1 MRVNNKS
8 IAIFFGLI
16 ALSSCSSLKKVNN
29 ADKANKLEVK
39 YFKPEYD
46 INEGVN
52 EIVSEIKKQPV
63 DRLKNI
69 TAKNFE
75 IKNLDKMYDKEV
87 IYLNNDSLDK
97 NISIVKI
104 YNKKPSLVYKKGSKG
119 YETLVGVEKTGGELF
134 PDKPELKNE
143 KYKVVTDKDRNNV
156 YVQVRDNITGKTK
169 DIRLDNKVLI
179 EERPSEISDNIRY
192 EDLKKLNKDKRVK
205 YKINTLDNPFE
216 DVADAEKQIVNGYE
230 FYDYKNY
237 FKPDKYYDEDD
248 LAGVKR
254 VDLIDHIDGL
264 KDKEYK
270 RNIDFGIK
278 LGDFKDD
285 YSKLLADLSKRSLK
299 LTEDGKVIGGFDEY
313 LSQKIEKYSEA
324 EPQTGKVSF
333 VTEILDKDKN
343 VGLHNVVRKILQ
355 DGKVVFQKKEKAF
368 VSFDGVN
375 VAVADGTFFDLS
387 PEVEKRVYRG
397 TVKADDKV
405 KDFVKEA
412 ADEKERKK
420 ALQHLLRQHGA
431 TVIGAMIDESV
442 LGDAF
447 YWTGAITDT
456 LCKIGEK
463 GNLPDFIPDY
473 QALNKFIGNLLS
485 KYADKYSPEMTNYLA
500 DKVHAAAE
508 KLDEITKIIEDA
520 KIADAN
526 KKEKYKTM
534 YPELARLLKEV
545 YGMPELDKLKFS
557 KLHFTTISVASGDE
571 HIKTSDTA
579 KNLSSILDLNKNI
592 KAINMSYGSNYN
604 VEEYLELSKLKQ
616 EDFEKGAK
624 AYNTDAYFRNAVLSW
639 LKSDDE
645 KSEQNMKDYYNGY
658 LGIPSVYKYFASRN
672 QISASD
678 YKKLVDLRLLTLK
691 SVLKE
696 APEITAANHDILF
709 VRSAGNTYSYAQIDL
724 ANYDK
729 NGKKIAYHDPNYK
742 YSNDFASLPT
752 YMNEVEKEKAR
763 EEGKEY
769 KYNYNYRKNL
779 LGSVGV
785 VPKTSSYG
793 YEATEDIS
801 NAWALYTDKFNY
813 KRLRAFGIGMLSEY
827 NFLIKE
833 LNNIVRNPKKYPK
846 GYKEEIVARIKAV
859 DKMVAE
865 HQDMEKDDTRYS
877 FSRAG
882 KAMLW
887 TMAADGSYV
896 YTKRL
901 TNEEKQYSD
910 GEDIGS
916 DIAFGSSFSA
926 PRMTAVAGMIAEKFP
941 WMSAHDIK
949 TSMLTTAI
957 DDYRLNFIDLDKEKE
972 KEKKDEK
979 PTEKPNKTPNIKIEE
994 IGLYGVDE
1002 NIGWGI
1008 MDKEAALDGP
1018 ARFVKALTHEVGQ
1031 ENFVANVPYG
1041 TFTFGNSIQGAF
1053 DPIKHMSSRKYITL
1067 EQANSLVVTAQF
1079 KNEEILDPKFLET
1092 HENVKRVLERTKVTP
1107 QQIVNELR
1115 PKIKKYLPSLSFE
1128 ERELFQSAGLEKLG
1142 KGTLILSGNNTYTEP
1157 TYVKEGTLVVQG
1169 VQNSDV
1175 IVSENAKLKLDSEY
1189 IEKGNLARVM
1199 LGLEPLKG
1207 GIYANVK
1214 NKGQLYSYSNKD
1226 NILGTYIPYENS
1238 LTRIANG
1245 ARLSVDKLDL
1255 SNISHFDI
1263 DLFRKYQMMTFDLK
1277 EVKKFEDYNDDD
1289 AKESNEKTED
1299 TFNKKLIFVA
1309 KDVSDADVSK
1319 ITFGEESV
1327 SSGLKMITELKKEN
1341 NKNIVKI
1348 WLERKEHIFDPLND
1362 KKENEGPKVQTLSS
1376 KLKKFIVSKMNKKLS
1391 DKELNE
1397 LNIQLDN
1404 LEIADDEDVETLDG
1418 NILVDSMTLG
1428 LENLNIRNRAILDTV
1443 EKNTNKS
1450 FETFAS
1456 VQTDTK
1462 IRKEDKRNIITTVTN
1477 LFAGVGKEF
1486 RSKISKHNIAIA
1498 LNYTNSKLKDLSFKA
1513 GLKKENILGDVNVNG
1528 AGLAMINTNDF
1539 KFGLSTNT
1547 IISADYLDK
1556 HISRKLLDKDVKD
1569 TRSSDFLVDINNI
1582 VAYKYEKDLNNKV
1595 SLGVKPYIGLDV
1607 PVYIKGYYNENS
1619 EFGYNSEMEVF
1630 VKPSM
1635 TLGTK
1640 FNVRYDKDLD
1650 ISIYADYTKY
1660 LVDTT
1665 LKSKGELKGYKFVND
1680 ISGVKLTD
1688 NIVNFGLNVNKK
1700 IGNLT
1705 LGFGYKNRNIKNN
1718 ALSTMFRYEF

>member
-143 KYKVVTDKDRNNV
+143 KYKVVTDKDKNNV

-216 DVADAEKQIVNGYE
+216 DVEDLDIQRVNGYE
-230 FYDYKNY
+230 FGEYKNY

-264 KDKEYK
+264 EDKKYK

-285 YSKLLADLSKRSLK
+285 YSKLLADLSKKSLK

-313 LSQKIEKYSEA
+313 LSQKIEKYSKA

-343 VGLHNVVRKILQ
+343 VGLHNVVRKILR

-412 ADEKERKK
+412 TDEKERKK

-463 GNLPDFIPDY
+463 GNLPDFIPNY

-485 KYADKYSPEMTNYLA
+485 KYSDKYSPEITKSYLA
-500 DKVHAAAE
+500 DRVVAAAE
-508 KLDEITKIIEDA
+508 KLDEITKVAEDA
-520 KIADAN
+520 KIADAK
-526 KKEKYKTM
+526 KKEMYKTM

-624 AYNTDAYFRNAVLSW
+624 AYNTDVYFRNAVLSW

-833 LNNIVRNPKKYPK
+833 LNNITRNPKKYPK

-859 DKMVAE
+859 DKMAAE

-957 DDYRLNFIDLDKEKE
+957 DDYRLNFIDLNKEKG
-972 KEKKDEK
+972 KKDEN
-979 PTEKPNKTPNIKIEE
+979 PTENPNKTPNIKIEE

-1107 QQIVNELR
+1107 EQIVNVLR

-1214 NKGQLYSYSNKD
+1214 K
-1226 NILGTYIPYENS
+1226 
-1238 LTRIANG
+1238 
-1245 ARLSVDKLDL
+1245 
-1255 SNISHFDI
+1255 
-1263 DLFRKYQMMTFDLK
+1263 
-1277 EVKKFEDYNDDD
+1277 
-1289 AKESNEKTED
+1289 
-1299 TFNKKLIFVA
+1299 
-1309 KDVSDADVSK
+1309 
-1319 ITFGEESV
+1319 
-1327 SSGLKMITELKKEN
+1327 
-1341 NKNIVKI
+1341 
-1348 WLERKEHIFDPLND
+1348 
-1362 KKENEGPKVQTLSS
+1362 
-1376 KLKKFIVSKMNKKLS
+1376 
-1391 DKELNE
+1391 
-1397 LNIQLDN
+1397 
-1404 LEIADDEDVETLDG
+1404 
-1418 NILVDSMTLG
+1418 
-1428 LENLNIRNRAILDTV
+1428 
-1443 EKNTNKS
+1443 
-1450 FETFAS
+1450 
-1456 VQTDTK
+1456 
-1462 IRKEDKRNIITTVTN
+1462 
-1477 LFAGVGKEF
+1477 
-1486 RSKISKHNIAIA
+1486 
-1498 LNYTNSKLKDLSFKA
+1498 
-1513 GLKKENILGDVNVNG
+1513 
-1528 AGLAMINTNDF
+1528 
-1539 KFGLSTNT
+1539 
-1547 IISADYLDK
+1547 
-1556 HISRKLLDKDVKD
+1556 
-1569 TRSSDFLVDINNI
+1569 
-1582 VAYKYEKDLNNKV
+1582 
-1595 SLGVKPYIGLDV
+1595 
-1607 PVYIKGYYNENS
+1607 
-1619 EFGYNSEMEVF
+1619 
-1630 VKPSM
+1630 
-1635 TLGTK
+1635 
-1640 FNVRYDKDLD
+1640 
-1650 ISIYADYTKY
+1650 
-1660 LVDTT
+1660 
-1665 LKSKGELKGYKFVND
+1665 
-1680 ISGVKLTD
+1680 
-1688 NIVNFGLNVNKK
+1688 
-1700 IGNLT
+1700 
-1705 LGFGYKNRNIKNN
+1705 
-1718 ALSTMFRYEF
+1718 